1 MVNACSNCGYSE
13 HESQGST
20 HCRNCGNKLV
30 RVGDSRDV
38 CPEERQRAYD
48 ILQDA
53 VRRFREVGGRIF

>member
-1 MVNACSNCGYSE
+1 MVNACSNCGHSE
-13 HESQGST
+13 HESQGSAY
-20 HCRNCGNKLV
+20 CRNCGNKLV
-30 RVGDSRDV
+30 RAGDSRDV